1 MTPAEGI
8 GHPGTYEARTPG
20 SDGTSANEAVATE
33 LFIFVRL
40 HAREGCEAAV
50 EVALREVLGPS
61 RGEAGC
67 RAIQA
72 FRATQD
78 PRLFYIHSR
87 WADAAAFERHA
98 GLPHTV
104 QFIQRVAVLI
114 DHTLVVTRA
123 TPID

>member
-1 MTPAEGI
+1 MTPGDGI
-8 GHPGTYEARTPG
+8 RHPGTPEVPA
-20 SDGTSANEAVATE
+20 SASAGTVANEAAAAE
-33 LFIFVRL
+33 LFIFVRF

-50 EVALREVLGPS
+50 EDALRGVLGPS
-61 RGEAGC
+61 RDEAGC
-67 RAIQA
+67 RAMQA
-72 FRATQD
+72 FRSSQD

-87 WADAAAFERHA
+87 WVNDAAFEHHA
-98 GLPHTV
+98 ALPHTV

>member
-1 MTPAEGI
+1 MTPAAAARPPRTED
-8 GHPGTYEARTPG
+8 ARTPG
-20 SDGTSANEAVATE
+20 SDGTVANEAAATE

-50 EVALREVLGPS
+50 EGALRDVLGPS
-61 RGEAGC
+61 RDETGC

-87 WADAAAFERHA
+87 WVDEAAFERHA
-98 GLPHTV
+98 ALPHTL